1 VEPPV
6 DLFVFVFEVA
16 FVLVVVMVVVV
27 DGVDDFG
34 VGVAPLSTTSLFVMV
49 EGDVVVSFVLLLIW

>member
-6 DLFVFVFEVA
+6 ALFVFVFEVA
-16 FVLVVVMVVVV
+16 FVVVVVM
-27 DGVDDFG
+27 DRVDDFG